1 MRARRQGRA
10 EREYT
15 SVGYAWQLV
24 KRAVL
29 LAGGRYPLNSGNP
42 ATLPNEG
49 SLMTSAQSVGEG
61 SDRWGMLAVISLG
74 IFALTLN
81 WFDVATAFPLIG
93 AEFKVGLGP
102 LSLLISLYI
111 VGYGLSHI
119 PGGMLSTSIGMK
131 KTLVLGLVVQGL
143 AGIMSGLSYSYDE
156 LAFFRVVS
164 GIGGSVFVAMTAAA
178 MVVWFRDKEVT
189 LALGVTG
196 GAAFSA
202 GAAFALYVWLFLQR
216 AIGWHGSLVLAGVL
230 ELLVAV
236 VTIVAFR
243 IPDGNRSLGGVKFDR
258 AALHA
263 SITSRDLWIYGIA
276 LLGAYGAY
284 FTTSQLFSVYVTL
297 DRHFAPSSGG
307 LLSALI
313 LLAGIPGSVLGGYC
327 ADRSIRLR
335 VFVIG
340 PLFVVAA
347 LLALIPV
354 TPNDALW
361 PLGIGIGFFLIFGF
375 AAWLSVPPRVSRIKH
390 EYIGTAT
397 GLMLTLAAIGGFLIP
412 IIFGHLVPHTSF
424 NVGWIFLAVLSIAFA
439 LVGLGGRDPVTAS
452 GSRDLDVPVPSR

>member
-1 MRARRQGRA
+1 
-10 EREYT
+10 
-15 SVGYAWQLV
+15 
-24 KRAVL
+24 
-29 LAGGRYPLNSGNP
+29 
-42 ATLPNEG
+42 
-49 SLMTSAQSVGEG
+49 MTSAQGVGEG
-61 SDRWGMLAVISLG
+61 PDRWAMLAVISLG

-143 AGIMSGLSYSYDE
+143 AGIMSGLSYSYNE

-178 MVVWFRDKEVT
+178 MVVWFADKEVT
-189 LALGVTG
+189 FALGVTG

-202 GAAFALYVWLFLQR
+202 GAAFALYVWLYLQR
-216 AIGWHGSLVLAGVL
+216 AIGWHASLVLAGVF

-243 IPDGNRSLGGVKFDR
+243 IPDGDRSLGGVRFDR

-276 LLGAYGAY
+276 LLGGYGAY
-284 FTTSQLFSVYVTL
+284 FTTSQLFSEYVTL
-297 DRHFAPSSGG
+297 DRHFEPSSGG

-327 ADRSIRLR
+327 ADRSTRLR
-335 VFVIG
+335 MFVVG

-354 TPNDALW
+354 VPNYALW

-375 AAWLSVPPRVSRIKH
+375 AAWLSVPPRVSRIRH

-397 GLMLTLAAIGGFLIP
+397 GLMLTLAAIGGFFIP

-424 NVGWIFLAVLSIAFA
+424 NVGWIFLAALSIAFA
-439 LVGLGGRDPVTAS
+439 LVGLAGRDPVRAFWITRSTCQSRVADGQRRRSCLSDVVSGRAS
-452 GSRDLDVPVPSR
+452 NGT

>member
-1 MRARRQGRA
+1 MRVRRQGRA

-42 ATLPNEG
+42 ATLPIEG

-297 DRHFAPSSGG
+297 DRHFA
-307 LLSALI
+307 AI
-313 LLAGIPGSVLGGYC
+313 LGWPLVRTDPLGGDPWKC
-327 ADRSIRLR
+327 AGWVLCRPQYPVAGVRDRT
-335 VFVIG
+335 
-340 PLFVVAA
+340 A
-347 LLALIPV
+347 LCRC
-354 TPNDALW
+354 
-361 PLGIGIGFFLIFGF
+361 GIT
-375 AAWLSVPPRVSRIKH
+375 
-390 EYIGTAT
+390 GTDP
-397 GLMLTLAAIGGFLIP
+397 GG
-412 IIFGHLVPHTSF
+412 SE
-424 NVGWIFLAVLSIAFA
+424 
-439 LVGLGGRDPVTAS
+439 
-452 GSRDLDVPVPSR
+452 